1 MMRVGAIAL
10 VILLAAASPAA
21 AADVAAPVWR
31 VGDAWTVAFTP
42 SWEDGGTVRLSVEGV
57 EKIDGVEHY
66 VVRSGDATIYQRTSD
81 LATTIETSGGRLIGR
96 YTPAFAF
103 AAWPLTIG
111 KSWESRYVDERE
123 GKKRSVARACRAEA
137 EERVSVP
144 AGVFKAV
151 RIVCRTIGT
160 GEEASRI
167 WYAPAAKQVVRG
179 IVQVGGGLLLYEVV
193 KVSLK

>member
-1 MMRVGAIAL
+1 MRAGVIAL
-10 VILLAAASPAA
+10 VVLLAAAGPAA

-31 VGDAWTVAFTP
+31 VGDVWTVAFAP

-57 EKIDGVEHY
+57 EKTDGVEHC

-81 LATTIETSGGRLIGR
+81 LATSVEKSGGRLIGR

-103 AAWPLTIG
+103 AAWPLAVG
-111 KSWESRYVDERE
+111 KTWESRYVDEHE
-123 GKKRSVARACRAEA
+123 GKKQSIARTRRAEA

-151 RIVCRTIGT
+151 R
-160 GEEASRI
+160 AL
-167 WYAPAAKQVVRG
+167 PAALDRA
-179 IVQVGGGLLLYEVV
+179 GGFA
-193 KVSLK
+193 VS